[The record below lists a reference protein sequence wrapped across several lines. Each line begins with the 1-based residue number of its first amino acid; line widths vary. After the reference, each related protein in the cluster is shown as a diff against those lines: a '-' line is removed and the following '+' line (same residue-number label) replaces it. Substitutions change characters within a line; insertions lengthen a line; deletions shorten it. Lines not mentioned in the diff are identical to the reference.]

1 MIEQDLATVQLA
13 AALDLTAA
21 ASLAGEILPLRG
33 RDLRIDAGK
42 VQRLGGQCL
51 QVLLSAEQ
59 TWRADGAA
67 FVIEDPSER
76 FLADWRL
83 FGAPD
88 GIVNSS
94 TTSQETSS

>member
-1 MIEQDLATVQLA
+1 MIEQGPAALKLA

-21 ASLAGEILPLRG
+21 GSLAAELLPLRG
-33 RDLRIDAGK
+33 RDLRLDAAQ

-51 QVLLSAEQ
+51 QVLLSAER
-59 TWRADGAA
+59 TWRADGAG
-67 FVIEDPSER
+67 FVIGNASER

-88 GIVNSS
+88 GIVESS
-94 TTSQETSS
+94 LASQETLS